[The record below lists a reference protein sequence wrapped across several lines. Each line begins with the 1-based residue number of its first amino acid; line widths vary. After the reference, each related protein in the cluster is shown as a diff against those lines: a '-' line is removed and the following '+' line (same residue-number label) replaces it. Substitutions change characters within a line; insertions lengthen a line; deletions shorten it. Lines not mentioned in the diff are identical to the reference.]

1 MMDLNGIIDVLA
13 STFFGGDTVVAGIVI
28 YSMVL
33 LIILALTRKAF
44 ITLLIS
50 LPVTFVFTS
59 LNVLSQEMMI
69 LMIIVV
75 VLGLAYTSR
84 GIWRD

>member
-69 LMIIVV
+69 LMIPHRQFYETDQ
-75 VLGLAYTSR
+75 L
-84 GIWRD
+84 